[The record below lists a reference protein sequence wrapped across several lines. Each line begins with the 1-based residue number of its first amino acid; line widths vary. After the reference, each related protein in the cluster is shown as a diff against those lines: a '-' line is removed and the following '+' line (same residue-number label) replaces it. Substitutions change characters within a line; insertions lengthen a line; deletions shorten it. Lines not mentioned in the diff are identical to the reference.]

1 MERRHLPHVTGDLRS
16 HIVTVPEEIWKCS
29 GIVILGRRIK
39 SLVFTTDIAIIRNC
53 NADAVL
59 AVYPFTPQQVI
70 SNSIIQASN
79 IPVLCGVGGGMTGGD
94 RTVRLSKDAEAQG
107 ASGVVVNAPMTND
120 VIEKMAKVID
130 IPIIATVLSEKADIQ
145 ARLDAGVSILNVSA
159 AARTPEVV
167 SAIREKFPKVPIIAT
182 GGPTGESI
190 ARTIGAGANSISYTP
205 PSTKELFSRTMED
218 YRSRELY
225 TKKEPFGSFYFA
237 LNTHTVM
244 NGATRMAAR
253 PMSCSCFTRIA
264 AASGRP
270 FSRSSGIIKNS
281 PCFRVISSISQL
293 PVGL

>member
-16 HIVTVPEEIWKCS
+16 HIVTVPKEIWKCS

-70 SNSIIQASN
+70 SNSIIQASH

-182 GGPTGESI
+182 GGPTGES
-190 ARTIGAGANSISYTP
+190 ATRTIGAGANSISYTP

-218 YRSRELY
+218 YRSREL
-225 TKKEPFGSFYFA
+225 
-237 LNTHTVM
+237 
-244 NGATRMAAR
+244 
-253 PMSCSCFTRIA
+253 
-264 AASGRP
+264 
-270 FSRSSGIIKNS
+270 
-281 PCFRVISSISQL
+281 
-293 PVGL
+293 

>member
-70 SNSIIQASN
+70 SNSIIQVSN

-218 YRSRELY
+218 YRSRE
-225 TKKEPFGSFYFA
+225 F
-237 LNTHTVM
+237 
-244 NGATRMAAR
+244 
-253 PMSCSCFTRIA
+253 
-264 AASGRP
+264 
-270 FSRSSGIIKNS
+270 
-281 PCFRVISSISQL
+281 
-293 PVGL
+293 

>member
-70 SNSIIQASN
+70 SNLIIQVSN

-218 YRSRELY
+218 YRSREL
-225 TKKEPFGSFYFA
+225 
-237 LNTHTVM
+237 
-244 NGATRMAAR
+244 
-253 PMSCSCFTRIA
+253 
-264 AASGRP
+264 
-270 FSRSSGIIKNS
+270 
-281 PCFRVISSISQL
+281 
-293 PVGL
+293 